1 LTRTPKSI
9 KSHYVDSFAVNL
21 ENLKSILFFHNIS
34 SSESDK
40 VTQLISKTYNQ
51 KMDFILEQCG
61 DDWTKLESFSSPLI
75 IFVQCIG
82 ELLDVKPSSI
92 SADCRFILNSF
103 VKTIESWM
111 IW

>member
-21 ENLKSILFFHNIS
+21 ENLKSFLYSHNVS
-34 SSESDK
+34 SSECEEVS
-40 VTQLISKTYNQ
+40 QLISKTYNQ
-51 KMDFILEQCG
+51 KLDFILEQCG
-61 DDWTKLESFSSPLI
+61 NEWTKLESFSSPLI
-75 IFVQCIG
+75 IFIQCIG

-92 SADCRFILNSF
+92 SEQCRFILNSF
-103 VKTIESWM
+103 VKTLESWM

>member
-1 LTRTPKSI
+1 MTRTPKSI

-21 ENLKSILFFHNIS
+21 ENLKSFLSSHNVS
-34 SSESDK
+34 RSESDK
-40 VTQLISKTYNQ
+40 VSQLISKTYNQ
-51 KMDFILEQCG
+51 KIDSILEQCG

-82 ELLDVKPSSI
+82 ELLDVVPSSI
-92 SADCRFILNSF
+92 SAECRFILNSF
-103 VKTIESWM
+103 VKTLESWM